1 MLTKLRVSSQYLR
14 IETGRYGKDRVNRQD
29 RICNMCLTEAEDEYH
44 FIIKCALY
52 EDIRKLF
59 LNRNIYTQS
68 SMETFFSLL

>member
-1 MLTKLRVSSQYLR
+1 
-14 IETGRYGKDRVNRQD
+14 
-29 RICNMCLTEAEDEYH
+29 MCSTEVEDEYH